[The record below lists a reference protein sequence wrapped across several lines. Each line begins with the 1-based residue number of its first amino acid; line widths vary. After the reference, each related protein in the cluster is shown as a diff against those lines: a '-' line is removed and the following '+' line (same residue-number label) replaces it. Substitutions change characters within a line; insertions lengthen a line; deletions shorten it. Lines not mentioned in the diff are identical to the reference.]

1 MLTFTRKPKQQK
13 ITYTCAN
20 LPMAIFVQCLVNAKL
35 DLVGGEQAWETISQE
50 YSSLIDHEAAS
61 QYLTLLKS
69 IAVLT
74 YRIEL
79 IEILVNEMASRPI
92 PDIAARLQKMGFRF
106 PYTDNLERDLQATIN
121 QARTELLRLQQD
133 QKELEDLRK
142 TDGKAATEQD
152 YEMQYSAIEQFK
164 GVSIDPDT
172 YMVARYAADIRRMK
186 MAAQVNQ
193 N

>member
-1 MLTFTRKPKQQK
+1 
-13 ITYTCAN
+13 
-20 LPMAIFVQCLVNAKL
+20 MAKFVKCLVCG
-35 DLVGGEQAWETISQE
+35 DTSLVGGEQAWETIFQE
-50 YSSLIDHEAAS
+50 YLTLSGDSSIS
-61 QYLTLLKS
+61 QLLTLLKS

-79 IEILVNEMASRPI
+79 IEILVNEMAVRPI

-106 PYTDNLERDLQATIN
+106 PYTDNLERDLQGTVN

-172 YMVARYAADIRRMK
+172 YMVARYAADMRRMK
-186 MAAQVNQ
+186 LSAEYGNRQ